1 MKSLFLAHLLPSLSH
16 ILTLSLYSLPFFLIE
31 VKYKRSLHISQST
44 MRIKVHTPIS
54 DLIPQRSH
62 LRFQSSYISHFSHNH
77 VTSIHFVRLNITY
90 YVLEDLQLPSPFY
103 PLLSSFTYLLSL
115 LSLLSSILSLTRKV
129 IHSSLFHSNRLP
141 LFVLFNRSLN
151 ISGLNRGICS
161 PGGSNI
167 PPGPIFNLS
176 ISSFRCDSS
185 ALASFASCGGGS
197 GRELGQC
204 WVIF

>member
-1 MKSLFLAHLLPSLSH
+1 MSSKTYDCPRFSSPSLSS
-16 ILTLSLYSLPFFLIE
+16 LSFLLPLIFL
-31 VKYKRSLHISQST
+31 
-44 MRIKVHTPIS
+44 
-54 DLIPQRSH
+54 H
-62 LRFQSSYISHFSHNH
+62 L
-77 VTSIHFVRLNITY
+77 
-90 YVLEDLQLPSPFY
+90 SPFS
-103 PLLSSFTYLLSL
+103 PLSSL
-115 LSLLSSILSLTRKV
+115 LSPISHSKSHSLFSLSFSPLP
-129 IHSSLFHSNRLP
+129 SLFHSNRLP
-141 LFVLFNRSLN
+141 LFLLFNRSLN

-161 PGGSNI
+161 PGGSII